1 MASGFAR
8 FLIRIFATKSES
20 SGKAKIAAEM
30 GKKYA
35 ITSFVSR
42 LM

>member
-8 FLIRIFATKSES
+8 FLIRICASKSES
-20 SGKAKIAAEM
+20 SGKRKIAAIV

-35 ITSFVSR
+35 IASFVRR